1 MKIDLSLSYNLI
13 FLIQLKIIMYFLLFT
28 TNKLIKYIRNEKHL
42 Y

>member
-13 FLIQLKIIMYFLLFT
+13 FLIQLKIIMYFLSFT
-28 TNKLIKYIRNEKHL
+28 TNKIIKYIQNEKHL